1 LFKTNY
7 KKEGLKVKPKSK
19 FYLLLAI
26 YQVVLVFVVF
36 FSVNGLVI
44 FVNAQPTSDVYYYY
58 NTLTAGLL
66 GIGAG
71 LSIGLS
77 AVGGGLAIKTVGT
90 AVISAMLE
98 REESFGKAF
107 IVVALGEALAIY
119 GLIVAI
125 LLWTKIPTIPTG

>member
-1 LFKTNY
+1 M
-7 KKEGLKVKPKSK
+7 KPKNK
-19 FYLLLAI
+19 FYLLLGL
-26 YQVVLVFVVF
+26 YQVILVLIVF
-36 FSVNGLVI
+36 FSINGLVT
-44 FVNAQPTSDVYYYY
+44 FVSAQASTYDYY
-58 NTLTAGLL
+58 NTPTAGLL

-71 LSIGLS
+71 LAIGLS
-77 AVGGGLAIKTVGT
+77 AIGGGMAIKTVGT

-125 LLWTKIPTIPTG
+125 LLWTKIPSIPAGI

>member
-1 LFKTNY
+1 MKHKN
-7 KKEGLKVKPKSK
+7 K
-19 FYLLLAI
+19 FYLLLAL
-26 YQVVLVFVVF
+26 YQVVLVIIVF
-36 FSVNGLVI
+36 FSVTGLVT
-44 FVNAQPTSDVYYYY
+44 FVSAQQPTAYDYY

-66 GIGAG
+66 GIGSG
-71 LSIGLS
+71 LSIGL
-77 AVGGGLAIKTVGT
+77 AAIGGGIAIKTVGT

>member
-1 LFKTNY
+1 MKTKN
-7 KKEGLKVKPKSK
+7 K
-19 FYLLLAI
+19 FYLLLMLF
-26 YQVVLVFVVF
+26 QVALVFIIF
-36 FSVNGLVI
+36 LSVNGVI
-44 FVNAQPTSDVYYYY
+44 MFVNAQTPSASIYDYY
-58 NTLTAGLL
+58 NTPTAGLL
-66 GIGAG
+66 GVGAG
-71 LSIGLS
+71 LAIGL
-77 AVGGGLAIKTVGT
+77 AALGGGIAIKTVGT